1 MRIYFLYVLL
11 FVLNCSSFALD
22 KEELLKLVRPNN
34 PKNDNLIILSSDYID
49 ENPQRAIQYHNQ
61 AMEQINNNSS
71 KAFYLL
77 QNGIIYNYYYD
88 NKKDSALKS
97 IIDAQNIFKEENL
110 IGKQILCDILK
121 GTVFEKMGD
130 RIRAEM
136 EYKNA
141 YERAKKIKE
150 FKVALLVYW
159 LGMT

>member
-1 MRIYFLYVLL
+1 MPF
-11 FVLNCSSFALD
+11 
-22 KEELLKLVRPNN
+22 
-34 PKNDNLIILSSDYID
+34 
-49 ENPQRAIQYHNQ
+49 
-61 AMEQINNNSS
+61 

-97 IIDAQNIFKEENL
+97 IIDAQNIFQEENL

-141 YERAKKIKE
+141 YERAKKINE
-150 FKVALLVYW
+150 FKVAFIGLLAKYDIDDPNKKIFRLAKV
-159 LGMT
+159 